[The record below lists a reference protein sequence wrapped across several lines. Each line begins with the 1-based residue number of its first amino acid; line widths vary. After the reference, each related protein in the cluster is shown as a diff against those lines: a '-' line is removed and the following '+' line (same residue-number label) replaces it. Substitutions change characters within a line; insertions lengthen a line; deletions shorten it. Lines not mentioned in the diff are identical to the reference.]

1 MLGLVSF
8 LTDVSSE
15 AIFAILPLFL
25 TGVLGASTIA
35 LGTMEGLADFAASS
49 LDLASGYASDRLG
62 KRKGLAVFGYALSST
77 AKLVLLFAA
86 TTAQVFAFRIV
97 ERLGKSIRGAPR
109 DALLAG
115 IAPKATRGA
124 SFGVHKA
131 FDKAGAIVGP
141 LVAFALLDHFGQS
154 LGSFRKLFLVALV
167 PAFASVAVLV
177 LFIPEHKGEAVA
189 RRVPLRE
196 ALRTLGPDFR
206 HYLISAGLFSGAYFS
221 YAFNLLA
228 AARAQFES
236 KHIALLYA
244 LFNVSFTILSVP
256 LGRLGDRI
264 GRRAIIASSYALYGL
279 LALGF
284 LVTTSKAAV
293 IVLFLVYGLFYAID
307 EGQTKAY
314 IADLVPDGARATA
327 IGTYGFVT
335 ALVYLPAS
343 LLAGGLWKAFGPR
356 ATFGVAAAIAFV
368 ALGYFLVFQNSSRSS
383 PRGRTR

>member
-221 YAFNLLA
+221 YAFILLA

>member
-177 LFIPEHKGEAVA
+177 LFIPERKGEAVA

-221 YAFNLLA
+221 YAFILLA